1 MNGSMQQ
8 LPIRFFMHF
17 HMCRSLPCLYWEARM
32 AQARH
37 EAIGPADPRPP
48 TAPRFPPIAASH
60 GTHLDILPIYIIH
73 LSLSWVCNREG
84 LDAAS
89 CDDNGGVVGAT
100 KLIYSWWRWRWICRY
115 NLRLRGTLHWTGLDT
130 ALAGLL
136 LGLWTAQL
144 KLNVA
149 TMPGR
154 DRDTQ
159 IHHPR

>member
-115 NLRLRGTLHWTGLDT
+115 NLRLRGTLHWTGL
-130 ALAGLL
+130 AGLL

-159 IHHPR
+159 IHHPLGVKG

>member
-115 NLRLRGTLHWTGLDT
+115 NLRLRGTLHWTGHCPGWVIVGALDST
-130 ALAGLL
+130 
-136 LGLWTAQL
+136 TEAQRGHD
-144 KLNVA
+144 A
-149 TMPGR
+149 WQR
-154 DRDTQ
+154 
-159 IHHPR
+159 